1 MRMIDTHSH
10 LFTEEFDADRTTVL
24 ERAKKE
30 GVTRIYMPNIDE
42 TTMDRLL
49 QVCDENKG
57 YCFPMMG
64 LHPTSVSGDYE
75 KSLQLVRE
83 CLTAH
88 MDKFVAVGE
97 IGIDL
102 YWDDTFLEQQ
112 VDVFSRQVQWA
123 LELDLP
129 IVVHCRKAF
138 QYIYKVLEPYKDT
151 SLRGIF
157 HSFTG
162 DPEEAML
169 MLQFERFMI
178 GINGIVTFKKS
189 AIPAVLPQVP
199 LERIVLETDSPYLTP
214 VPHRGERNES
224 SYICYT
230 LIKVAE
236 VLQRSVE
243 EVAEQTSANALR
255 LFGGSK

>member
-10 LFTEEFDADRTTVL
+10 LFTEEFDTDRAAVL

-42 TTMDRLL
+42 TTIESLL
-49 QVCDENKG
+49 RVCEDNSG

-64 LHPTSVSGDYE
+64 LHPTSVNEHYQ
-75 KSLQLVRE
+75 KALQQVHE
-83 CLTAH
+83 CLIAH
-88 MDKFVAVGE
+88 QGRFVAVGE

-102 YWDDTFLEQQ
+102 YWDDTFLTEQI
-112 VDVFSRQVQWA
+112 DVFNRQVQWA

-138 QYIYKVLEPYKDT
+138 QYIYKVLLPYKDT

-162 DPEEAML
+162 DSEEAGL
-169 MLQFERFMI
+169 MLQFERFML

-189 AIPAVLPQVP
+189 TIPAILPQIP

-224 SYICYT
+224 AYIGYT
-230 LIKVAE
+230 LMKVAE
-236 VLQRSVE
+236 VLHRSAE
-243 EVAEQTSANALR
+243 EVADQTSENALR
-255 LFGGSK
+255 MFEARW